1 MKINCPWCGQKYD
14 IEESM
19 IGVDAQCQAC
29 GKDFFIDDADVYDR
43 EEVIQKES
51 PREEPS
57 ENVAQSKEIVSSASS
72 SGQSSYVEETKT
84 TFKPL
89 TCEMCGS
96 TNILRQDGVFVC
108 QACGTKYSVEEAKKM
123 MVSGTV
129 NVAGTVK
136 VDISEKLSNL
146 YKIARRA
153 KEENN
158 DENAAKYYDL
168 ILQEDPNS
176 WEASFYSV
184 YYKAMGC
191 KIAEIWSA
199 ASSVANCLKSV
210 FPLINEY
217 VKSPEEREHAIV
229 EVFNSSFTIANMLSN
244 AATNHFYDIDS
255 QVRDQF
261 QKDYDNNMANTI
273 MIWVNLGD
281 QLERFASWDKD
292 KAQDILKYATEAW
305 KMAITI
311 TNQTFDE
318 MDQAMMEDNFF
329 SVAKYTEKIKKIAP
343 DYQAPA
349 VKSSG
354 CYIATAVYGSY
365 DCPQV
370 WTLRRY
376 RDYILASTWFGRCFI
391 RIYYAISPT
400 LVGWFGNNR
409 LFINSWKR
417 VLNRKI
423 KLLNDQGVS
432 NLPYHD
438 KKW

>member
-14 IEESM
+14 LEEAM
-19 IGVDAQCQAC
+19 IGAEAQCQSC
-29 GKDFFIDDADVYDR
+29 GHDFYVYEEDVYDR
-43 EEVIQKES
+43 EVVQN
-51 PREEPS
+51 EPS
-57 ENVAQSKEIVSSASS
+57 PADEPAIETPPQSEIASNIVSSGNST
-72 SGQSSYVEETKT
+72 YVEETSR

-96 TNILRQDGVFVC
+96 TNILKQDGVFVC

-136 VDISEKLSNL
+136 VDMSEKLSNL

-158 DENAAKYYDL
+158 NDNAAKYYDL

-184 YYKAMGC
+184 FYKAMGC

-217 VKSPEEREHAIV
+217 VKSPEEREHALV
-229 EVFNSSFTIANMLSN
+229 EVSTSSFAIANMLSN
-244 AATNHFYDIDS
+244 AATSHFNSIDS
-255 QVRDQF
+255 EVRDRF
-261 QKDYDNNMANTI
+261 QNDYDNNMANTI
-273 MIWVNLGD
+273 LIWVNLGD

-292 KAQDILKYATEAW
+292 KAQDILECAVEAW
-305 KMAITI
+305 KTAISI

-318 MDQAMMEDNFF
+318 NHQAMMGDNFF
-329 SVAKYTEKIKKIAP
+329 SVAKYTDKIKKIAP
-343 DYQAPA
+343 DYQAPP
-349 VKSSG
+349 VKSNG

-376 RDYILASTWFGRCFI
+376 RDYTLATTRLGRWFI
-391 RIYYAISPT
+391 HLYYAISPT
-400 LVGWFGNNR
+400 LVRWFGKNNW
-409 LFINSWKR
+409 FISNWKR
-417 VLNRKI
+417 ILDRKVKQLNEK
-423 KLLNDQGVS
+423 GVS
-432 NLPYHD
+432 NLPYCD
-438 KKW
+438 KNW